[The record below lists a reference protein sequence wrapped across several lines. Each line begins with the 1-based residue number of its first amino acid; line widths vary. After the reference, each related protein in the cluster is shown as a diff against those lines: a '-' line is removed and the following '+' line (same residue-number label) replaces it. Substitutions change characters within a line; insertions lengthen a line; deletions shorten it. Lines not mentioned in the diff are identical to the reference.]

1 MSSLVALMLVQ
12 DQPELPAAAVGAGI
26 GVMVFGLA
34 VAVALIASVWTVFT
48 KAGKPGWAA
57 IVPIYNLVVLLEIV
71 GKPIWWVVLM
81 LIPVVNFVVG
91 AIVSVELASRF
102 GKGAGFGIGLLLLSP
117 IFYPLLAWGDAR
129 YEG

>member
-1 MSSLVALMLVQ
+1 MSALVALMVLQ
-12 DQPELPAAAVGAGI
+12 DQPEIPAAAVGAGI

-71 GKPIWWVVLM
+71 GKPIWWIVLM
-81 LIPVVNFVVG
+81 LIPLVNFVVG
-91 AIVSVELASRF
+91 AIVSVELARRF